1 MKTTKI
7 SSLIK
12 KRRYLAIHTSGNE
25 QWISDGVAAYPVQGM
40 PVMSDS
46 QMLKHLDLQPKD
58 KVEVIN
64 WEADKIETKDSIAEE
79 TAIEEFGPSLLI
91 NGEEYASLYT
101 EIGLLLINEK
111 YLVPVHTDTSDGAL
125 SFWLRHNNGYPLIA
139 VKKGLFLLA
148 LIYPLKTWGSYDT
161 LENSYNR
168 LLRELQ
174 KVNRRMSKEE

>member
-58 KVEVIN
+58 KVDVIN
-64 WEADKIETKDSIAEE
+64 WEADKLETKDAIAEE
-79 TAIEEFGPSLLI
+79 TEIKEFGPSLLI
-91 NGEEYASLYT
+91 GGEEYASLYT
-101 EIGLLLINEK
+101 EIGLLLVNEK
-111 YLVPVHTDTSDGAL
+111 YLAPVHTDTSDGVL
-125 SFWLRHNNGYPLIA
+125 TFWLRYNSGNPLIA

-148 LIYPLKTWGSYDT
+148 LIYPLKTWGLGDT
-161 LENSYNR
+161 LESTYTR
-168 LLRELQ
+168 LLTELHR
-174 KVNRRMSKEE
+174 VGRRMGEKE